1 MNLAKL
7 KKIIFSPKFFAA
19 VLIVLG
25 LITRFIFISNPAQV
39 VFDEVH
45 FGKFVSS
52 YFTGNYYF
60 DIHPPLGKMIIAAG
74 AWFGGYGDYVGQNG
88 VFGFKDIGGDYG
100 PAPYVWF
107 RFLPALAGSLIPLVV
122 FLFMLEF
129 FVPEGRDLSS
139 RVRSGEGV
147 SGVAAGKLASF
158 LTGLL
163 LIFENSLLVESRLIL
178 MDTFLILFGFLG
190 LYFFF
195 RARNNGYPFPLL
207 MVSGLLFSLSILI
220 KWTGLGFWG
229 VAGLIYAWDFLN
241 NWFSF
246 FLPTRRFAPAA
257 NARLPAGRQGTVI
270 SADDPFGDQARQ
282 LPITKKKLNQLFLG
296 ILSLVVLP
304 FVLYF
309 VIFQIHFALLPNCPA
324 KDEGN
329 GCDFMSQEFRNNQLN
344 PWQEFSELNQK
355 MWSYNKGI
363 SASHEYG
370 SKALGWPL
378 MIRSVYYWVG
388 AEQGRGADPELARP
402 AEAFGVAR
410 VERVTTPRIYFLGNP
425 INWFLGLFGIF
436 SVWFL
441 PLSREKKIIVGL
453 LYLSS
458 FLPFILVKR
467 VLFLYHY
474 LFALIVS
481 VMAFSLV
488 FAESI
493 KKCSFRT
500 QVFVVGC
507 LLSVVSLV
515 FLFFVPL
522 SYGLPLSD
530 QEFRARQ
537 WSSLWFSGNNQLK
550 QICEKSGCSVLK
562 WLVY

>member
-1 MNLAKL
+1 MFLAG
-7 KKIIFSPKFFAA
+7 

-107 RFLPALAGSLIPLVV
+107 RFLPALAGSLIPLAV
-122 FLFMLEF
+122 FLFMVEF
-129 FVPEGRDLSS
+129 FVPGGRDLPS

-163 LIFENSLLVESRLIL
+163 LVFENSLLVESRLIL
-178 MDTFLILFGFLG
+178 MDAFLILFGFLG

-207 MVSGLLFSLSILI
+207 MISGLLFSLSILI

-229 VAGLIYAWDFLN
+229 ATGLIYAWDIFSAFYKSRKNEWLLKNLAYGFL
-241 NWFSF
+241 
-246 FLPTRRFAPAA
+246 T
-257 NARLPAGRQGTVI
+257 
-270 SADDPFGDQARQ
+270 
-282 LPITKKKLNQLFLG
+282 
-296 ILSLVVLP
+296 LVVLP
-304 FVLYF
+304 FAVYF
-309 VIFQIHFALLPNCPA
+309 AAFQIHFALLPNCPA

-388 AEQGRGADPELARP
+388 TSTSLSVNADESSP
-402 AEAFGVAR
+402 GVN
-410 VERVTTPRIYFLGNP
+410 ETPRIYFLGNP

-436 SVWFL
+436 GVWFL

>member
-1 MNLAKL
+1 MFSRFKNILSDKIFLAG
-7 KKIIFSPKFFAA
+7 

-25 LITRFIFISNPAQV
+25 LMTRSIFISTPAQV

-60 DIHPPLGKMIIAAG
+60 DIHPPLGKMMIAAG
-74 AWFGGYGDYVGQNG
+74 AWLGGYGDYVAQNG

-100 PAPYVWF
+100 SAPYLWF
-107 RFLPALAGSLIPLVV
+107 RFLPALAGSLIPLAV
-122 FLFMLEF
+122 FLFMLE
-129 FVPEGRDLSS
+129 LS
-139 RVRSGEGV
+139 
-147 SGVAAGKLASF
+147 AGKLASF

-163 LIFENSLLVESRLIL
+163 LVFENSLLVESRLIL
-178 MDTFLILFGFLG
+178 TDAFLILFGFLG

-195 RARNNGYPFPLL
+195 RARNNGYPFLL
-207 MVSGLLFSLSILI
+207 LVVSGVLFSLSILI

-229 VAGLIYAWDFLN
+229 ACGLIYLWDLVYPTTLKLRGISPAKSINDFVFSRWRHFVNGFICLLIIPLLAYFL
-241 NWFSF
+241 
-246 FLPTRRFAPAA
+246 
-257 NARLPAGRQGTVI
+257 V
-270 SADDPFGDQARQ
+270 
-282 LPITKKKLNQLFLG
+282 
-296 ILSLVVLP
+296 
-304 FVLYF
+304 
-309 VIFQIHFALLPNCPA
+309 FQIHFALLPNCPA

-344 PWQEFSELNQK
+344 PWQEFAELNRK

-388 AEQGRGADPELARP
+388 PSTPLGINADIAE
-402 AEAFGVAR
+402 
-410 VERVTTPRIYFLGNP
+410 TPRIYLIGNP

-436 SVWFL
+436 GVWFL

-474 LFALIVS
+474 LFALIIS
-481 VMAFSLV
+481 LIAFSLV
-488 FAESI
+488 FDEVI
-493 KKCSFRT
+493 KSFSSRSK
-500 QVFVVGC
+500 VFLVSC
-507 LLSVVSLV
+507 LLSVVCLAFV
-515 FLFFVPL
+515 FFAPL
-522 SYGLPLSD
+522 SYGLPLTD